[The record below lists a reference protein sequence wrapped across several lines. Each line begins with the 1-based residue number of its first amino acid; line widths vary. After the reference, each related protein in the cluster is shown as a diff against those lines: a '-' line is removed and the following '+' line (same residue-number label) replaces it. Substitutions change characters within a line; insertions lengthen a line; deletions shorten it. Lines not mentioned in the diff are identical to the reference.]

1 MIIEFFVRNIGSR
14 DYFMSLL
21 WSEGIDPIPST
32 AVFPIYILL
41 QCSVL
46 LIIVIFKT
54 QLYFLS
60 TLLKMF
66 SIKSDSWS
74 IGDNLQL

>member
-46 LIIVIFKT
+46 LIIVIFT
-54 QLYFLS
+54 PIQ
-60 TLLKMF
+60 
-66 SIKSDSWS
+66 
-74 IGDNLQL
+74 